1 MEEESCVIFI
11 SYAYK
16 IGGVV
21 QKLISF
27 RQDMKIEKFS
37 VSKVLS

>member
-1 MEEESCVIFI
+1 MNFI

-16 IGGVV
+16 IEGIV

-27 RQDMKIEKFS
+27 RQDMKIEKIL